1 MESIEKALKIGKR
14 ELSEYSS
21 KDTVHATTFRF
32 AGARKKVKDDAVDR
46 GVVDFFR
53 DCRTPKPH
61 ISR

>member
-1 MESIEKALKIGKR
+1 MQFKG
-14 ELSEYSS
+14 
-21 KDTVHATTFRF
+21 DTVHATTFRF

-46 GVVDFFR
+46 GVDFFR